1 MSALLQ
7 ELLTNNTKQ
16 MRIFLSQKFHPNPQ
30 LLRGN
35 HSTAAFKKIIMKHR
49 KVKNGQTY
57 FKTVKNSKLT
67 PESLKKE
74 RTICPI
80 CYLPSTLQR
89 VFEKNMYQTWTIMSS
104 ASIKR

>member
-1 MSALLQ
+1 MGTLLQ
-7 ELLTNNTKQ
+7 ELPTNITKE
-16 MRIFLSQKFHPNPQ
+16 MRIFLNQKFHPNPQ
-30 LLRGN
+30 LLGGN
-35 HSTAAFKKIIMKHR
+35 HSTATFKKIIMKHK

-80 CYLPSTLQR
+80 CYLPSTFQR
-89 VFEKNMYQTWTIMSS
+89 VFENNTYQTWTIMSS
-104 ASIKR
+104 ALIKQ